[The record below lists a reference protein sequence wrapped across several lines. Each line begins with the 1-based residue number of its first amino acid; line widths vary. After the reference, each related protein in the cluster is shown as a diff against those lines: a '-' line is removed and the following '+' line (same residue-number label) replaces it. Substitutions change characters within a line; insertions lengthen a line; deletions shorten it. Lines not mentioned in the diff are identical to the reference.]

1 MKGYTLP
8 DLPYGYDALEPH
20 VDEQTMRLHHDIHH
34 QGYVKGA
41 NAALEKLEEMRKSG
55 DVAKGQVKAVS
66 RDLAFNLSGH
76 LLHDVFWTNMTPP
89 DQVGDVPTE
98 LASQLETHFDSV
110 DAFRAHFSAAA
121 AGVEGSGWAI
131 LAHEPHADRLLVL
144 QAEKHQ
150 NLTAQGITPLLVLD
164 VWEHAYYLR
173 YQNQRE
179 AYIEAWWN
187 VVSWAN
193 VAERLEAA
201 RHMELAAT

>member
-1 MKGYTLP
+1 
-8 DLPYGYDALEPH
+8 
-20 VDEQTMRLHHDIHH
+20 MRLHHDIHH

-55 DVAKGQVKAVS
+55 DVAKGQVKAGS
-66 RDLAFNLSGH
+66 RDLAFTLSGH

-98 LASQLETHFDSV
+98 LASQLETNFDSV